1 MTDLSL
7 SSLFMNA
14 GWISKAV
21 MLILICA
28 SIFTWAQIVD
38 GLYVLMRIGRAL
50 KSADI
55 GGPIGVLWPI
65 VDAREAARS
74 LLLKGESAPER
85 RERIVQ
91 QIDSATKQF
100 MADAKGNLDSLAI
113 VSSVAPFVGLFGT
126 ACGIISS
133 FEGIAA
139 TQDTSL
145 TVVAPGIAEALAAT
159 AFGLGAAIPAAI
171 GYNRLGSA
179 FQEMDRRIWVFARAG
194 ANV

>member
-1 MTDLSL
+1 MLDLSL
-7 SSLFMNA
+7 FNLFMNA
-14 GWISKAV
+14 GWIAKAV

-28 SIFTWAQIVD
+28 SIFTWAQIID
-38 GLYVLMRIGRAL
+38 GVYVLSRVGNAL
-50 KSADI
+50 KSANI

-65 VDAREAARS
+65 AEATEAART
-74 LLLKGESAPER
+74 LVLRGESAPEQR
-85 RERIVQ
+85 DRIVQ

-100 MADAKGNLDSLAI
+100 MSDAKGNLDNLAI

>member
-1 MTDLSL
+1 MANLSL
-7 SSLFMNA
+7 FTLFINA
-14 GWISKAV
+14 GWIAKVV

-28 SIFTWAQIVD
+28 SIFTWAQIID
-38 GLYVLMRIGRAL
+38 GVYVLRRIRKAL
-50 KSADI
+50 ISANI

-74 LLLKGESAPER
+74 LVLGGESAPEKR
-85 RERIVQ
+85 DRIVQ
-91 QIDSATKQF
+91 QIDSATKKF
-100 MADAKGNLDSLAI
+100 MSDAKGNLDNLAI